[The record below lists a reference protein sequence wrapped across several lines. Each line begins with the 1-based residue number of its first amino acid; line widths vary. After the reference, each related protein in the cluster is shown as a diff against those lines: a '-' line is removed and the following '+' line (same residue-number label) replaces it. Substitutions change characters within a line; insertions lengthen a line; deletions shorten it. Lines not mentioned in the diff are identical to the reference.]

1 MNRVCQG
8 FLLFLAIVATIGCGS
23 ADGTPA
29 APAAAETGEPS
40 KTREPAVAGLFYPR
54 HEDDLTKQVNGF
66 LADAETVPLG
76 KLRGLVCPHAGYDF
90 SGPTAAIAYKQLAGR
105 DIETVVVLAPS
116 HYADFEGAS
125 VPNVESYSTPLGTIP
140 LSPRAAELVK
150 HPPFC
155 RNPECDVQRPGWWR
169 QASKELPPFGEDT
182 PHTWEHSLEVQLPFL
197 QTVLGEFQL
206 VPAVLRQADGENAAK
221 ALAQVIDDKTLIV
234 ASSDLSHY
242 YPYNVAEQL
251 DASCVRA
258 ICHLDVK
265 WMQNEEACGKLPVL
279 TLMHLA
285 RQKGWKTKLLDYR
298 NSGDTS
304 GDRSRVVG
312 YAAIAFY
319 EGNDS
324 VESDETEQ
332 RELTTEEQAFLLDL
346 ARTTLVEAVTN
357 KKLPEVDYSEVP
369 ERLRERGACFVT
381 LNKDDQLR
389 GCIGHIFAC
398 RELYLCAMEN
408 AVQAALAD
416 RRFQPVEAD
425 ELDDIEIEVSVLTT
439 PECVEFDSSE
449 DLLAKLRPGTDGVV
463 FGIRGRRSTYLPQV
477 WEQIPDKEEFL
488 GQLVKKAD
496 PDLEPTAW
504 KDPDAAFLTYQV
516 QAFHEEIQRDRRG
529 APDPAKTSDRDSE

>member
-1 MNRVCQG
+1 MNHVRQG
-8 FLLFLAIVATIGCGS
+8 FLLLLAVIAALGCG
-23 ADGTPA
+23 AGEGTPA
-29 APAAAETGEPS
+29 ASPAAESNTVS
-40 KTREPAVAGLFYPR
+40 KTREPAVAGLFYPG
-54 HEDDLTKQVNGF
+54 HADDLSRQLDGF
-66 LADAETVPLG
+66 LAEAETVPLG

-90 SGPTAAIAYKQLAGR
+90 SGPTAAIAYKQLVGR

-125 VPNVESYSTPLGTIP
+125 IPDVASFSTPLGTIP
-140 LSPRAAELVK
+140 LSRRATELAK
-150 HPPFC
+150 HPPFR
-155 RNPECDVQRPGWWR
+155 RNPKCDVQRPGWWR
-169 QASKELPPFGEDT
+169 RASKELPPFGEDT

-197 QTVLGEFQL
+197 QKVLGKFQL
-206 VPAVLRQADGENAAK
+206 VPAVFRQADAEKAAK
-221 ALAQVIDDKTLIV
+221 ALSKVIDDKTVVV

-242 YPYNVAEQL
+242 YPYHVAEQL

-258 ICHLDVK
+258 ICHLDVR
-265 WMQNEEACGKLPVL
+265 WMQNEEACGDLPVL

-285 RQKGWKTKLLDYR
+285 RQEGWKTKLLDYC

-304 GDRSRVVG
+304 VDRSRVVG

-319 EGNDS
+319 EGDDAIK
-324 VESDETEQ
+324 SDETDG
-332 RELTTEEQAFLLDL
+332 RELTADDGQYLLDL
-346 ARTTLVEAVTN
+346 ARKTLVEAVTN
-357 KKLPEVDYSEVP
+357 KRVPKVDQSTVP

-398 RELYLCAMEN
+398 RELYLSVMEN

-425 ELDDIEIEVSVLTT
+425 ELNDIEIEVSVLTT
-439 PECVEFDSSE
+439 PKCVEFNSPE

-477 WEQIPDKEEFL
+477 WEQIQDKEEFL
-488 GQLVKKAD
+488 TGLAKKAD
-496 PDLEPTAW
+496 LEPNAW

-516 QAFHEEIQRDRRG
+516 QAFHEETKT
-529 APDPAKTSDRDSE
+529 PDH